1 MKKDQFQYFYR
12 TYIMDEIKT
21 PTSLR
26 DKYETERQYL
36 YRLLSKLNDAILS
49 LASGNVASYSLG
61 NRSVSYT
68 DLDKIKGL
76 RKETE
81 DRINELKALRSGRS
95 VRNCTT
101 SVFLDPSIILPRKW

>member
-1 MKKDQFQYFYR
+1 MNMAK
-12 TYIMDEIKT
+12 I
-21 PTSLR
+21 PNSLYE
-26 DKYETERQYL
+26 KYSMEREAL
-36 YRLLSKLNDAILS
+36 YGLLEKLSDAILA

-76 RKETE
+76 RKETT
-81 DRINELKALRSGRS
+81 DRIDELEALLSGRS

-101 SVFLDPSIILPRKW
+101 SVFLDPSIILPRRW

>member
-1 MKKDQFQYFYR
+1 
-12 TYIMDEIKT
+12 MDEIKT

-26 DKYETERQYL
+26 DKYETERQSL
-36 YRLLSKLNDAILS
+36 YRLLSKLDSAILA

-61 NRSVSYT
+61 NRSCTYT

-76 RKETE
+76 RKETT
-81 DRINELKALRSGRS
+81 DRIEELEALLSGRS

>member
-1 MKKDQFQYFYR
+1 M
-12 TYIMDEIKT
+12 TT
-21 PTSLR
+21 PTTLR
-26 DKYETERQYL
+26 EKYIQEREYL
-36 YRLLSKLNDAILS
+36 YGLLSKIDDAIMS

-61 NRSVSYT
+61 NRSCSYT
-68 DLDKIKGL
+68 DLDKIKAL

-81 DRINELKALRSGRS
+81 DRIAELEALLSGRS

>member
-1 MKKDQFQYFYR
+1 MAD
-12 TYIMDEIKT
+12 I
-21 PTSLR
+21 PTSLY
-26 DKYETERQYL
+26 DKFTRERIAL
-36 YRLLSKLNDAILS
+36 YNLLEKLNDAILS

-81 DRINELKALRSGRS
+81 DRISELEALLSGRS
-95 VRNCTT
+95 VRSVYTN
-101 SVFLDPSIILPRKW
+101 VFLDPSIVLPRRW

>member
-1 MKKDQFQYFYR
+1 
-12 TYIMDEIKT
+12 MDEIKT

-36 YRLLSKLNDAILS
+36 YQLLSKLDDAILS
-49 LASGNVASYSLG
+49 LASGSVASYSLG

-68 DLDKIKGL
+68 DLDKIKTL

-81 DRINELKALRSGRS
+81 DRINELEALLSGRS
-95 VRNCTT
+95 VRNITVST
-101 SVFLDPSIILPRKW
+101 FLDPSIILPRRW

>member
-1 MKKDQFQYFYR
+1 M
-12 TYIMDEIKT
+12 TV
-21 PTSLR
+21 PASLYE
-26 DKYETERQYL
+26 KYSNERIAL
-36 YRLLSKLNDAILS
+36 YNLLEKLDDAILS

-61 NRSVSYT
+61 NRSCTYT

-76 RKETE
+76 KKETT
-81 DRINELKALRSGRS
+81 DRIEELEALLSGRS